1 MSNKSVDEK
10 IIKMFLDRDEK
21 ALEEFE
27 KQYKALCL
35 NVALNITENKEDSE
49 ECLNDLYLCLWNTIP
64 PNNPISLKSYACE
77 IVRNF
82 ALQYVRKRNAKKRIA
97 IVEEL
102 EEVVEDIPYYD
113 TYDLRATIDAFLQK
127 QTKLDAII
135 FIRRYYYSEP
145 VKNIALTI
153 GLKENKISK
162 ILLRLRKALRED
174 LMKGGI
180 NV

>member
-1 MSNKSVDEK
+1 M
-10 IIKMFLDRDEK
+10 
-21 ALEEFE
+21 
-27 KQYKALCL
+27 
-35 NVALNITENKEDSE
+35 
-49 ECLNDLYLCLWNTIP
+49 
-64 PNNPISLKSYACE
+64 
-77 IVRNF
+77 
-82 ALQYVRKRNAKKRIA
+82 
-97 IVEEL
+97 
-102 EEVVEDIPYYD
+102 EDIPYYD

-145 VKNIALTI
+145 VKNIAITT

-162 ILLRLRKALRED
+162 ILLRLRKAFRED